1 MKKQFTIGIFSSLSK
16 MNSNND
22 ILTDEKEY
30 IIITNDRK
38 EEILLR
44 NLVRILVLISGL
56 LAAVF
61 LFNTNISQKEEI
73 LVNEEGQKP
82 KVDQTLDEAVSLQ
95 DPSNLE
101 IPQESLI
108 HMLGKS
114 SEELLHILGEP
125 ERKDPTFYGYDWWIY
140 KTNLHTYIQVGV
152 ENDKVVTVYATGSNV
167 QIPPFKIGQ
176 SIADIY
182 HLTTIEAN
190 IGLDYE
196 DSSYMFELSEDD
208 MNTRPLIMLG
218 DTFIQLY
225 IDKFTG
231 TLSSIRLL
239 NAETLIEQRPYEMV
253 YRGELLEVNPL
264 ENVVEEEVE
273 KGNERQIFDITN
285 IFRVRHEL
293 EPLEWDEQTAN
304 VAFAH
309 SKDMF
314 ETNDFSHTSKKYG
327 ELSDRLD
334 AANVFYQTAG
344 ENIAANYMDAPAV
357 VEGWLNSKGHRES
370 LLNEQFTHLGVG
382 VYKKHYTQNFIEK
395 WSE

>member
-1 MKKQFTIGIFSSLSK
+1 
-16 MNSNND
+16 MNRNND
-22 ILTDEKEY
+22 ILTSGKEY
-30 IIITNDRK
+30 IIITNNNRK

-56 LAAVF
+56 LAVVF
-61 LFNTNISQKEEI
+61 LFNTNISQREEI
-73 LVNEEGQKP
+73 LINEEDQQP
-82 KVDQTLDEAVSLQ
+82 KVDQSLDEVISPQ
-95 DPSNLE
+95 DSSNLE

-108 HMLGKS
+108 NMLGKS
-114 SEELLHILGEP
+114 SKELINILGEP

-140 KTNLHTYIQVGV
+140 KMNLQTYVQVGV
-152 ENDKVVTVYATGSNV
+152 DKEKVVTIYATGSNV

-208 MNTRPLIMLG
+208 MNTRPLIKLG
-218 DTFIQLY
+218 DAFVQLY

-231 TLSSIRLL
+231 TLSSIRML
-239 NAETLIEQRPYEMV
+239 NAETLIKQRPYEMV
-253 YRGELLEVNPL
+253 YRGELLEVNPPA
-264 ENVVEEEVE
+264 NVIDEEVE

-285 IFRVRHEL
+285 IFRDRYEL
-293 EPLEWDEQTAN
+293 EPLEWDEQTGE

-334 AANVFYQTAG
+334 AANIYYQTAG
-344 ENIAANYMDAPAV
+344 ENIAANYLDAPAV

-382 VYKKHYTQNFIEK
+382 VYKKYYTQNFIEK